1 MGGRGTSS
9 KRRVSRAKTSSGNLK
24 YKGKIETTDYKG
36 FAKRYLSKY
45 EEATGKSDTVAY
57 KVGHAYYD
65 LNSTVRKLNTSNA
78 KLHGVKPIK
87 DPAFTTSVL
96 SWLKDGEDLDYYAEK
111 TGNSVANLREIR
123 NRKVRLANKKAMTM
137 PQFKELQIKELEK
150 AYRSTKN
157 GMFSRPSDVKRIAAQ
172 IEIAKKSPT
181 GDVFSRN
188 EKANLARFEKNG
200 GRYDRWE

>member
-9 KRRVSRAKTSSGNLK
+9 KRRVSRAKTSNGNLK
-24 YKGKIETTDYKG
+24 YKGKIEATNFTG
-36 FAKRYLSKY
+36 FARRYLSKY
-45 EEATGKSDTVAY
+45 EEAQGLRDTVGY
-57 KVGHAYYD
+57 KVGHAYYN
-65 LNSTVRKLNTSNA
+65 LNSAVRKLNRSNA
-78 KLHGVKPIK
+78 KLHGIKPTK
-87 DPAFTTSVL
+87 DREFSTYAV
-96 SWLKDGEDLDYYAEK
+96 SWLKGSDLKDYAKK
-111 TGNSVANLREIR
+111 TGDSEANLREIR

-157 GMFSRPSDVKRIAAQ
+157 GMFSRPSDVKRVATQ

-181 GDVFSRN
+181 GDYSPRN

>member
-36 FAKRYLSKY
+36 FAHRYLSKY
-45 EEATGKSDTVAY
+45 EEATGKRDDVVY
-57 KVGHAYYD
+57 KIGHAYYD
-65 LNSTVRKLNTSNA
+65 LKSAVRKLNRPNA
-78 KLHGVKPIK
+78 KLHGIK
-87 DPAFTTSVL
+87 QTKDREFSKYAV
-96 SWLKDGEDLDYYAEK
+96 SWLKDSGLKDYAEK
-111 TGNSVANLREIR
+111 TGDSEANLREIR

-150 AYRSTKN
+150 AYKSTRN
-157 GMFSRPSDVKRIAAQ
+157 SMYSRPSDLKKIAAQ
-172 IEIAKKSPT
+172 IETAKKSPT
-181 GDVFSRN
+181 GDVFSSN

>member
-1 MGGRGTSS
+1 M
-9 KRRVSRAKTSSGNLK
+9 SRAKTSNGNLK
-24 YKGKIETTDYKG
+24 YKGKIEATNYTG
-36 FAKRYLSKY
+36 FARRYLSKY
-45 EEATGKSDTVAY
+45 EEAQGKSDAVGY
-57 KVGHAYYD
+57 KIGHARFD
-65 LNSTVRKLNTSNA
+65 LNSTVRKLNRSNA

-87 DPAFTTSVL
+87 DPDFTTSVL
-96 SWLKDGEDLDYYAEK
+96 SWLKDSDLKYYAEK
-111 TGNSVANLREIR
+111 TGGSEANLREIR

-137 PQFKELQIKELEK
+137 PQFKEIQIKELEK

-157 GMFSRPSDVKRIAAQ
+157 AMYSSPADVKRVATQ

-181 GDVFSRN
+181 GDYSPRN

>member
-1 MGGRGTSS
+1 M
-9 KRRVSRAKTSSGNLK
+9 SRAKTSNGNPK
-24 YKGKIETTDYKG
+24 YKGKIEATDYKG
-36 FAKRYLSKY
+36 FAHRYLSKY
-45 EEATGKSDTVAY
+45 EEATGKRDDVVY
-57 KVGHAYYD
+57 KIGHAYYN
-65 LNSTVRKLNTSNA
+65 LKSATRKLNRSNA
-78 KLHGVKPIK
+78 KLHGIKPTK
-87 DPAFTTSVL
+87 DREFSTYAL
-96 SWLKDGEDLDYYAEK
+96 SWLKDSGLKDYAEK
-111 TGNSVANLREIR
+111 TGDSEANLREIR

>member
-1 MGGRGTSS
+1 M
-9 KRRVSRAKTSSGNLK
+9 SRAKTSNGNLK
-24 YKGKIETTDYKG
+24 YKGKIEATNFTG
-36 FAKRYLSKY
+36 FARRYLSEY
-45 EEATGKSDTVAY
+45 EKAQGLRDTVGY

-65 LNSTVRKLNTSNA
+65 LNSTVRKLNRSNA
-78 KLHGVKPIK
+78 KLHGIKPTK
-87 DPAFTTSVL
+87 DREFSTYAV
-96 SWLKDGEDLDYYAEK
+96 SWLKDSGLKDYAEK
-111 TGNSVANLREIR
+111 TGDSEANLREIR

-157 GMFSRPSDVKRIAAQ
+157 GMFSRPSDLKKIAAQ
-172 IEIAKKSPT
+172 IETAKKSPT
-181 GDVFSRN
+181 GDYSPRN

>member
-9 KRRVSRAKTSSGNLK
+9 RGRTSRAKTSNGNLR
-24 YKGKIETTDYKG
+24 YKGKLEATNYTG
-36 FAKRYLSKY
+36 FAHRYLSKY

-57 KVGHAYYD
+57 KVGHAYYK
-65 LNSTVRKLNTSNA
+65 LNSAVRKLNRSNA
-78 KLHGVKPIK
+78 KLHGIKPTKDREFSRYALSFDESKIK
-87 DPAFTTSVL
+87 D
-96 SWLKDGEDLDYYAEK
+96 YAQK
-111 TGNSVANLREIR
+111 TGDSEANLREIR

-150 AYRSTKN
+150 AYKSTRN
-157 GMFSRPSDVKRIAAQ
+157 SMYSRPSDLKKIAAQ
-172 IEIAKKSPT
+172 IETAKKSPT